1 MRRFQ
6 GYANISQKQNITI
19 HMNNRRNCLKMKE
32 QLTMPAFQKEILYYL
47 ESMVKCEKWQLTE
60 SKDKIGGITYEK

>member
-1 MRRFQ
+1 
-6 GYANISQKQNITI
+6 
-19 HMNNRRNCLKMKE
+19 
-32 QLTMPAFQKEILYYL
+32 MPAFQKKILYDS

>member
-1 MRRFQ
+1 
-6 GYANISQKQNITI
+6 
-19 HMNNRRNCLKMKE
+19 MNNRRNCLKMKE
-32 QLTMPAFQKEILYYL
+32 QLTMPAFQKEILYDL